1 MDFGGARMRVFTE
14 EMAIEGVA
22 EFLTWVNETHPSIL
36 KQLFDAWKRSKEM
49 EE

>member
-1 MDFGGARMRVFTE
+1 MKVFTE

-22 EFLTWVNETHPSIL
+22 EFLTWVNETPPSIL
-36 KQLFDAWKRSKEM
+36 KQLIDAWKRSKEM

>member
-1 MDFGGARMRVFTE
+1 MKVFTE

-36 KQLFDAWKRSKEM
+36 KQLIDAWKRSKEM
-49 EE
+49 RE

>member
-1 MDFGGARMRVFTE
+1 LRVFTE
-14 EMAIEGVA
+14 EMALEGVS

-36 KQLFDAWKRSKEM
+36 KQLVDAWKRSKEM